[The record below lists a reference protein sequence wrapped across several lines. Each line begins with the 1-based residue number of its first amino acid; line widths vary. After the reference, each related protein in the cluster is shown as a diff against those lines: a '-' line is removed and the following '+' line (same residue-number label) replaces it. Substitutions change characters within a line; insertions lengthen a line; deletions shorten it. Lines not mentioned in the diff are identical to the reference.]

1 MADPTP
7 PAAAPPAPA
16 DDPQPVA
23 LGLTVA
29 QWHDEIERARKL
41 RKDVAER
48 QGWEK
53 NLERYAPS
61 DIKTTTGR
69 VNIGADFADVERKKT
84 ALFYAQPDIA
94 LVCDEPSQPLT
105 PPQPPQP
112 GAPPPPPGPTLGSL
126 VMVHQALLNEV
137 LGPSQINAKGV
148 VHKCLLNVLLTAGC
162 GPVKVGFRSVSVPV
176 DTPVMDSATGQ
187 PQIGPDGMPVT
198 EVTPISIHD
207 EFYAS
212 ALSPMALLLPPD
224 FRDTDVRY
232 ASWIGY
238 DFKLPASRLIAE
250 LRLPAD
256 TEFPG
261 ATEKPYFH
269 ADAQNGSDEAHDRL
283 VSGSYI
289 EYRASLEN
297 PYAHPEAVKCM
308 WLVDGMDDAVKS
320 GDSPNQTIDEMG
332 VMTPDSVPGF
342 SILPLWIRDL
352 PDSAWVPADS
362 TITGPLTLELN
373 KFRTQAIEQRDTARN
388 IILYDPTKVTVE
400 AKAKIDDGTINTWV
414 AVPPGALD
422 QGKDAIAVQVS
433 TAQLGRESYLGQ
445 DYIQADRD
453 RILGISAN
461 QQGAQTSTERSA
473 TEVSAMQ
480 RNSDARFNHEQNR
493 VIEWYLAWVRLLD
506 AFLLR
511 YADERFAT
519 RLLGPQKGAF
529 WAQHKPALLGG
540 YRHTIQAD
548 SGKYVD
554 IEATRRQFTQLYQM
568 TRQDPLLNP
577 RPVLEKLF
585 AAHGIDPSMAI
596 IAEPPK
602 AEPTPPQ
609 AAFTFKGEDLNPLM
623 PQFELV
629 LAIITLGGWK
639 IPPEAI
645 EKARGA
651 AQIAQLIGEPVV
663 PQGGAGAEAGMEAQH
678 GGPAKQQL
686 PLSKRQEDETGG
698 RSGPKVDA

>member
-1 MADPTP
+1 MVDPTP

-48 QGWEK
+48 QGWEQ

-61 DIKTTTGR
+61 DIKKTAGK

-84 ALFYAQPDIA
+84 ALFYAQPNVA
-94 LVCDEPSQPLT
+94 LVCDEPNQPLV

-112 GAPPPPPGPTLGSL
+112 GAPPPPPGPTLGTL
-126 VMVHQALLNEV
+126 VLAHQDLLNEV
-137 LGPSQINAKGV
+137 LGPNHINAKGV

-176 DTPVMDSATGQ
+176 DAPVMGPDGQ
-187 PQIGPDGMPVT
+187 PQIGLDGQPVMQS
-198 EVTPISIHD
+198 TPVSIHD

-250 LRLPAD
+250 LHLPP
-256 TEFPG
+256 TIEFPG

-269 ADAQNGSDEAHDRL
+269 ADTQNGSDEAHDRL

-289 EYRASLEN
+289 EYRTSLEN

-308 WLVDGMDDAVKS
+308 WLIDGMNDPLKQ

-373 KFRTQAIEQRDTARN
+373 KFRTQSIEQRDTARH
-388 IILYDPTKVTVE
+388 IILFDPSKVTTE

-414 AVPPGALD
+414 AVPPGGLD
-422 QGKDAIAVQVS
+422 QGKDAIAVQVT

-493 VIEWYLAWVRLLD
+493 VIEWYLAWVRLVD

-511 YADERFAT
+511 YADERFAS
-519 RLLGPQKGAF
+519 RLLGAQKGQF
-529 WAQHKPALLGG
+529 WAQHKAALLGG

-577 RPVLEKLF
+577 RPVLEKLL

-596 IAEPPK
+596 ANEQPK
-602 AEPTPPQ
+602 ASPTPPQ
-609 AAFTFKGEDLNPLM
+609 VSFTFKGEDLNPLM

-629 LAIITLGGWK
+629 LALVTLGGWE
-639 IPPEAI
+639 IPPKAI
-645 EKARGA
+645 ENAKAA
-651 AQIAQLIGEPVV
+651 AKIAQLIGEPVV
-663 PQGGAGAEAGMEAQH
+663 PQGSAGAEPGMKAQH
-678 GGPAKQQL
+678 GGPAKQQM